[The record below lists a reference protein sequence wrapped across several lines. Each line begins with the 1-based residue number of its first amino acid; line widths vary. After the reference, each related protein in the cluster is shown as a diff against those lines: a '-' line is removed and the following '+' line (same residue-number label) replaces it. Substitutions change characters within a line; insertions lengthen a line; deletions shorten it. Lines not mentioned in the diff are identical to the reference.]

1 MADSNLG
8 LPMNRSLTRQDKDQ
22 QIRDR
27 FHYKQPT
34 PTHQKYFDHI
44 TESIDLLVDDILRIP
59 DGQERAVALTQLGL
73 ARMCINAAIANT
85 PEEKFA
91 EYNA

>member
-1 MADSNLG
+1 MAYIDEQ
-8 LPMNRSLTRQDKDQ
+8 RKARQTKDQ

-27 FHYKQPT
+27 FHYKKPT
-34 PTHQKYFDHI
+34 ETHQVYFDGVTARLDRLI
-44 TESIDLLVDDILRIP
+44 EFVLQIP

>member
-1 MADSNLG
+1 MTNNPEQEQARRL
-8 LPMNRSLTRQDKDQ
+8 KDQ

-27 FHYKQPT
+27 FHYKKPT
-34 PTHQKYFDHI
+34 PVHQVYFDAI
-44 TESIDLLVDDILRIP
+44 TGAIDHVVDEILLIP

-85 PEEKFA
+85 PAEKFE